1 VYIRGE
7 YLAKRPFRLAAAV
20 TRVTERPG
28 FQTNRLAACAA
39 RNGEKFWIFVDENSE

>member
-7 YLAKRPFRLAAAV
+7 YLAKSPFRLAA
-20 TRVTERPG
+20 E
-28 FQTNRLAACAA
+28 TNKLAACAA